1 MPCPTSP
8 ILPVQEAH
16 AQIHPFL
23 PPERP
28 IPKFISKKQATQKK
42 SCNPRRLSS
51 YAQRTSSPRKKNSP
65 WANGFGRIGGRAGT
79 TGAGAGITGKAGGVS
94 TSGNAHSPTKNMYTY
109 FEMNVFQ
116 VLPNFHIP
124 PAFSFYIFCVFSL
137 PGWCAGRHF
146 LTPDPMDNNRRFP
159 SPPPASDKSSNTD
172 PCPCQHIPT

>member
-1 MPCPTSP
+1 MMPCPTSP

-94 TSGNAHSPTKNMYTY
+94 TSGNAHSPTKN
-109 FEMNVFQ
+109 NRQ
-116 VLPNFHIP
+116 NLCN
-124 PAFSFYIFCVFSL
+124 FYIFAV
-137 PGWCAGRHF
+137 PGKIGLKWGQEF
-146 LTPDPMDNNRRFP
+146 FFFP
-159 SPPPASDKSSNTD
+159 Y
-172 PCPCQHIPT
+172 

>member
-94 TSGNAHSPTKNMYTY
+94 TSGSAHSPTKNMDTY

-116 VLPNFHIP
+116 VLPNSTKMLP
-124 PAFSFYIFCVFSL
+124 SGPLVCSGFSKISTRHVDGADFL
-137 PGWCAGRHF
+137 PNHAKLW
-146 LTPDPMDNNRRFP
+146 P
-159 SPPPASDKSSNTD
+159 K
-172 PCPCQHIPT
+172 QK